1 MNWVLLA
8 VMTAFFY
15 GTYNVFIK
23 LSSGH
28 INQIVGALILQIVA
42 ALLGGGILLV
52 MKLRNV
58 PLEVSNKGIWY
69 AVLAGVF
76 VGLAEIFSFVVFS
89 RGVTVSV
96 GISIIIGGSVLF
108 GALLGLFFLR
118 EILTIWHYLGI
129 LMIVGGV
136 VLLSTQG

>member
-42 ALLGGGILLV
+42 ALLGGGVLLV
-52 MKLRNV
+52 MKLRSV
-58 PLEVSNKGIWY
+58 PLEISNKGIWY
-69 AVLAGVF
+69 AILAGIF

-89 RGVTVSV
+89 KGITVSV

-108 GALLGLFFLR
+108 GALLGFLFLK
-118 EILTIWHYLGI
+118 EILSLWHYVGI
-129 LMIVGGV
+129 MMIVGGV

>member
-1 MNWVLLA
+1 MNWVMLA

-42 ALLGGGILLV
+42 ALLGGGVLLV
-52 MKLRNV
+52 MKLRSV

-69 AVLAGVF
+69 AVLAGVV

-89 RGVTVSV
+89 KGVTVSV

-118 EILTIWHYLGI
+118 EVLTLWHYLGI